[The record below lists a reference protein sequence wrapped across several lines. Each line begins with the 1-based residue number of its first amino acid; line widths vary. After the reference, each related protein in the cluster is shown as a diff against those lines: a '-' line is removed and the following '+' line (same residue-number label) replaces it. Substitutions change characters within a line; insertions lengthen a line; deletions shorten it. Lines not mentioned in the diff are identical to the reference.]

1 MSIPEKAI
9 DRLFQRLGATY
20 GRQWSSMWEG
30 VPLSDVKSAWSHE
43 LSVFSDRLNAIA
55 WALENLPG
63 KCPNVIE
70 FKQLCRQAPA
80 PAVAMLDL
88 PKAPAQV
95 VDKEIAKIAAQAFKP
110 PVDDQGRVDHT
121 RWIRRLKDRQA
132 KGEKLNSYQVSS
144 MRRAEINLGR
154 IKE

>member
-1 MSIPEKAI
+1 
-9 DRLFQRLGATY
+9 
-20 GRQWSSMWEG
+20 MWEG

-43 LSVFSDRLNAIA
+43 LSAFSDRLNAIA
-55 WALENLPG
+55 WALENLPA

-80 PAVAMLDL
+80 PAAPMLDL
-88 PKAPAQV
+88 PKAPADV

-110 PVDDQGRVDHT
+110 PVDAQGRVDHT
-121 RWIRRLKDRQA
+121 RWIKRLEERQA
-132 KGEKLNSYQVSS
+132 RGERLNTAQVDAI
-144 MRRAEINLGR
+144 RKAKINLGW